1 MIGPEGSFPE
11 IVASLKKQL
20 LCGWESTMNP
30 APFSP
35 ITITIRFSASIR
47 LNIHSIEA

>member
-1 MIGPEGSFPE
+1 MIGPEGAFPE
-11 IVASLKKQL
+11 IVASLNKQL

-35 ITITIRFSASIR
+35 ITITIRFSASIW
-47 LNIHSIEA
+47 LDIQSIEA